1 MEETKKGSGTTD
13 LTVGRPL
20 TQILKFALPLVLGTL
35 FQQLYSFADTV
46 IVGRC
51 LGTDALGAV
60 GTTYS
65 LNFLILGFV
74 LGSCTGFGIP
84 VAQSFG
90 ARDSEDMHKYLFN
103 GAVLCV
109 VLSVVFTIVTTLT
122 AAPLLQLIHTPAE
135 LFPDAVAYIRIIF
148 LGIPATML
156 FNYTSTVLH
165 SLGDS
170 QHPFYFLLISSFL
183 NIGLDW
189 LFIVPLGMGVEGAAI
204 ATVVSQL
211 FSGLLCTWWFFTRVE
226 GIHFTRENCVLSAGH
241 CGRLAYIGLPMGFE
255 YSVSAIGAFI
265 MQDAINLLGSTAVA
279 AQTAGE
285 KIRQMFTVPMASVGT
300 AMATYVGQNHGAHRT
315 DRVRQGIRDGCIL
328 QLCYCAA
335 AWVVL
340 FFVKGWAV
348 GLVLGDADPAV
359 TSGAVEYLTVIS
371 VLFCHQRPARWSSVN
386 TCRVLG
392 YSVQAVIS
400 GVGELIGRALCGWL
414 AVHSLGYFGIC
425 IANPIAWGLALLYCV
440 FMVTRVLKKR
450 THKNTPLRP
459 CISTA
464 ERGVF
469 MRSINKVHEHRA
481 EHCGQHTGH
490 GDRQAA
496 HGTFH
501 LTHLQGLAGAHG
513 MGRGADAD
521 ALCDGVGD
529 VEELADHLGQQ
540 VARDAGEDDDGT
552 RQGCDAA
559 QLSGDV
565 HADGRGDGLRQE
577 GGVLLPG
584 EAQREGQSQ
593 SAAQAHQRTH

>member
-1 MEETKKGSGTTD
+1 MISLVADQTRREHVKLMEKTKKGSGTTD

-20 TQILKFALPLVLGTL
+20 PQILKFALPLVLGTL
-35 FQQLYSFADTV
+35 FQQLYSFVDTV

-315 DRVRQGIRDGCIL
+315 DRVRQASGMAASSS
-328 QLCYCAA
+328 CA
-335 AWVVL
+335 
-340 FFVKGWAV
+340 
-348 GLVLGDADPAV
+348 
-359 TSGAVEYLTVIS
+359 T
-371 VLFCHQRPARWSSVN
+371 AR
-386 TCRVLG
+386 
-392 YSVQAVIS
+392 
-400 GVGELIGRALCGWL
+400 
-414 AVHSLGYFGIC
+414 
-425 IANPIAWGLALLYCV
+425 
-440 FMVTRVLKKR
+440 
-450 THKNTPLRP
+450 
-459 CISTA
+459 
-464 ERGVF
+464 
-469 MRSINKVHEHRA
+469 
-481 EHCGQHTGH
+481 
-490 GDRQAA
+490 
-496 HGTFH
+496 
-501 LTHLQGLAGAHG
+501 
-513 MGRGADAD
+513 
-521 ALCDGVGD
+521 
-529 VEELADHLGQQ
+529 
-540 VARDAGEDDDGT
+540 
-552 RQGCDAA
+552 
-559 QLSGDV
+559 
-565 HADGRGDGLRQE
+565 
-577 GGVLLPG
+577 LPG
-584 EAQREGQSQ
+584 WCSSSSRAGPW
-593 SAAQAHQRTH
+593 ALFWAMPTLP

>member
-1 MEETKKGSGTTD
+1 MAATSQKRSGTTD
-13 LTVGRPL
+13 LTVGKPL
-20 TQILKFALPLVLGTL
+20 FQILRFALPLVLGTL

-74 LGSCTGFGIP
+74 QGACVGFGIP
-84 VAQSFG
+84 VAETFG
-90 ARDSEDMHKYLFN
+90 AKDQGGLRKYLFN
-103 GAVLCV
+103 GALLCV
-109 VLSVVFTIVTTLT
+109 VLSVVFTVLTTLM
-122 AAPLLQLIHTPAE
+122 AGPLLRLIHTPEE
-135 LFPDAVAYIRIIF
+135 LYTDAVLYIQIIF
-148 LGIPATML
+148 LGIPATVL
-156 FNYTSTVLH
+156 YNYASSVLRAM
-165 SLGDS
+165 GDS
-170 QHPFYFLLISSFL
+170 QHPFYFLLAASVL
-183 NIGLDW
+183 NIGLD
-189 LFIVPLGMGVEGAAI
+189 LLCILIFRMGAFGAAI
-204 ATVVSQL
+204 ATVLSQL
-211 FSGLLCTWWFFTRVE
+211 LSGGLCAYWFFTCTAKLE
-226 GIHFTRENCVLSAGH
+226 GLSFRQPRTLLSAGH
-241 CGRLAYIGLPMGFE
+241 CRRLAYIGLPMGFE
-255 YSVSAIGAFI
+255 YSVSAIGAVI

-371 VLFCHQRPARWSSVN
+371 VLFCINGLLMVFRN
-386 TCRVLG
+386 TLQGLG

-440 FMVTRVLKKR
+440 FMVTRVLKKE
-450 THKNTPLRP
+450 N
-459 CISTA
+459 A
-464 ERGVF
+464 
-469 MRSINKVHEHRA
+469 
-481 EHCGQHTGH
+481 
-490 GDRQAA
+490 
-496 HGTFH
+496 
-501 LTHLQGLAGAHG
+501 
-513 MGRGADAD
+513 
-521 ALCDGVGD
+521 
-529 VEELADHLGQQ
+529 
-540 VARDAGEDDDGT
+540 
-552 RQGCDAA
+552 
-559 QLSGDV
+559 
-565 HADGRGDGLRQE
+565 
-577 GGVLLPG
+577 
-584 EAQREGQSQ
+584 
-593 SAAQAHQRTH
+593 